1 MSIPEKNSNRP
12 EPMAYG
18 RGIPRGLG
26 INILV
31 HNVDRSARFQSEI
44 FGARILYWE
53 EHFAI
58 MQVVDS
64 TWLLHSDWSYRSHE
78 LIGAVSGVQA
88 RGCGVE
94 LRLYGVNPDQAEAAA
109 RRPRCSRPRWSGRQG
124 TRAARGLY
132 RRRRWI
138 RLGAVGLGSV
148 PCATRSAST
157 RSHTLT
163 DLNMRGVR
171 APGRSLCHTS
181 DTHLCPLWRF

>member
-1 MSIPEKNSNRP
+1 MSIPEKNSNQP

-44 FGARILYWE
+44 FGAHILYWE

-58 MQVVDS
+58 MQAVGS

-78 LIGAVSGVQA
+78 LISAVSGVQV

-94 LRLYGVNPDQAEAAA
+94 LRLYGVDPDQAEAAA
-109 RRPRCSRPRWSGRQG
+109 RRRDAVVLAG
-124 TRAARGLY
+124 AADKEHGLREAY
-132 RRRRWI
+132 IVDDDGYVW
-138 RLGAVGLGSV
+138 VPSV
-148 PCATRSAST
+148 PVPSLAQ
-157 RSHTLT
+157 
-163 DLNMRGVR
+163 R
-171 APGRSLCHTS
+171 APLPNGHVGI
-181 DTHLCPLWRF
+181 DTP

>member
-12 EPMAYG
+12 EPMVYG

-31 HNVDRSARFQSEI
+31 HNVDRSARFQAEI

-58 MQVVDS
+58 MQAVDS

-94 LRLYGVNPDQAEAAA
+94 LRLYGVDPDQAEAAA
-109 RRPRCSRPRWSGRQG
+109 RRRDAVVLAG
-124 TRAARGLY
+124 AADKEHGLREAY
-132 RRRRWI
+132 IVDDDGYVW
-138 RLGAVGLGSV
+138 VPSV
-148 PCATRSAST
+148 PVPPLAQ
-157 RSHTLT
+157 
-163 DLNMRGVR
+163 R
-171 APGRSLCHTS
+171 APLPSGQAGT
-181 DTHLCPLWRF
+181 DTP

>member
-44 FGARILYWE
+44 FGAHILYWE

-58 MQVVDS
+58 MQAVDS
-64 TWLLHSDWSYRSHE
+64 TWLLHSDWSYRGHE
-78 LIGAVSGVQA
+78 LIGAVSGVQV

-94 LRLYGVNPDQAEAAA
+94 LRLYGVDPDQAEAAA
-109 RRPRCSRPRWSGRQG
+109 RRRDAVVLAGAADKEHGLREAYIVDDDGYVWVPSVRLPSLAQRAPLPNGQVGIAGTSRVREAGV
-124 TRAARGLY
+124 LLD
-132 RRRRWI
+132 
-138 RLGAVGLGSV
+138 RLGQAVPSFV
-148 PCATRSAST
+148 AE
-157 RSHTLT
+157 
-163 DLNMRGVR
+163 
-171 APGRSLCHTS
+171 
-181 DTHLCPLWRF
+181 